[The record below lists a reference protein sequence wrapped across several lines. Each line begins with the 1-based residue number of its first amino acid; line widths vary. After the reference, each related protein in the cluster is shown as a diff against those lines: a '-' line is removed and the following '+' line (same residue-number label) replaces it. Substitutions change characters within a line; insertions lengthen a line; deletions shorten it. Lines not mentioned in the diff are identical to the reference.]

1 MGTTLRDLLK
11 VPMAEFALGF
21 LRFILS
27 LHGCGSQRPIEG
39 RRGSLLSIYANK
51 ALIGNKVPIYRKAK
65 ARVKQK

>member
-21 LRFILS
+21 LRFILF
-27 LHGCGSQRPIEG
+27 LHGYGSQRPIEG
-39 RRGSLLSIYANK
+39 SQGGLLSIYANK
-51 ALIGNKVPIYRKAK
+51 AFIGNEMPIYRKTK